1 MWKLKTLRTLILL
14 VLGGVTWEAI
24 ISWPNWLILA
34 ILILDLACVVATAIV
49 TNVNYSA
56 MNDRASGNTK

>member
-49 TNVNYSA
+49 TNKNP
-56 MNDRASGNTK
+56 